1 MTPYEQMLKF
11 EIGMEMGLFTISD
24 LNEFLSARLK
34 EQDVPYIYT
43 DVFLSLPKGYDAV
56 IEAIFYNLR
65 GNYIVD
71 RNPYNTVQRMLIGE
85 IQHKY
90 QSGAIDIS
98 ECVSYLHMLTNHSE
112 CSWELLSIDEYY
124 RLTHSG
130 FHSPEE
136 FDSILNQIFSH
147 AI

>member
-11 EIGMEMGLFTISD
+11 EIGMEMGLLTMSD
-24 LNEFLSARLK
+24 LNEFLSERLK

-65 GNYIVD
+65 GNYTVD
-71 RNPYNTVQRMLIGE
+71 RNPYNNVQCMLIGD
-85 IQHKY
+85 IQRKY
-90 QSGAIDIS
+90 QSGVIDIS
-98 ECVSYLHMLTNHSE
+98 ECVDYLHMLTNHSE

-124 RLTHSG
+124 RLTKSG
-130 FHSPEE
+130 FHSAEE
-136 FDSILNQIFSH
+136 FDSMLNQIFSH